1 MKSYKKIQANVDS
14 SLALQAEGIFQDIGL
29 NTTTAINVF
38 LKKVVATG
46 GIPFELKETPEQK
59 ASRELIQ
66 SISKIPHKEAKTKK
80 EKIGRASCRERE
92 KMKREKNVKQTQK
105 KYINTTFNYS

>member
-29 NTTTAINVF
+29 NTATAINVF

-80 EKIGRASCRERE
+80 EIEDWLDE
-92 KMKREKNVKQTQK
+92 D
-105 KYINTTFNYS
+105 

>member
-1 MKSYKKIQANVDS
+1 MITTDPTRWYNRHGKAVISMASYKKIQANVDS
-14 SLALQAEGIFQDIGL
+14 NLALQAEGIFKDIGL

-59 ASRELIQ
+59 ATRDLVQ
-66 SISKIPHKEAKTKK
+66 TISKLPHKEAKSTKDI
-80 EKIGRASCRERE
+80 EDWLNED
-92 KMKREKNVKQTQK
+92 
-105 KYINTTFNYS
+105 

>member
-1 MKSYKKIQANVDS
+1 MASYKKIQANVDS
-14 SLALQAEGIFQDIGL
+14 NLALQAEGIFKDIGL

-59 ASRELIQ
+59 ATRDLVQ
-66 SISKIPHKEAKTKK
+66 TISKLPQR
-80 EKIGRASCRERE
+80 KISRIG
-92 KMKREKNVKQTQK
+92 
-105 KYINTTFNYS
+105 

>member
-1 MKSYKKIQANVDS
+1 MITTDPNRWYNRHGKAVISMASYKKIQANVDS
-14 SLALQAEGIFQDIGL
+14 NLALQAEGIFKDIGL

-59 ASRELIQ
+59 ATFGTT
-66 SISKIPHKEAKTKK
+66 ISKLPHKEAKSTKDI
-80 EKIGRASCRERE
+80 EDWLNED
-92 KMKREKNVKQTQK
+92 
-105 KYINTTFNYS
+105 

>member
-1 MKSYKKIQANVDS
+1 M
-14 SLALQAEGIFQDIGL
+14 
-29 NTTTAINVF
+29 
-38 LKKVVATG
+38 ATG

-80 EKIGRASCRERE
+80 EIEDWLDE
-92 KMKREKNVKQTQK
+92 D
-105 KYINTTFNYS
+105 